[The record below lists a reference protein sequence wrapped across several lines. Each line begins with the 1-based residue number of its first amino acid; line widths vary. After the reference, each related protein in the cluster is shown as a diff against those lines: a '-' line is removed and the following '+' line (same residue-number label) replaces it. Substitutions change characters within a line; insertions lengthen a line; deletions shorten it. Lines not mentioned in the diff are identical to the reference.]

1 MNLDVKED
9 PFHITSSC
17 LQQVK
22 IEAFVN
28 CVQHVVHNLPNVLWV
43 LVFLIYNKQTLR
55 ELLVNCV
62 I

>member
-1 MNLDVKED
+1 MGVKLNL
-9 PFHITSSC
+9 FHITSSC

-22 IEAFVN
+22 IEAFAN
-28 CVQHVVHNLPNVLWV
+28 CVQHVVHNLANVLWV
-43 LVFLIYNKQTLR
+43 LVFLIYNKQTLK

>member
-1 MNLDVKED
+1 MGVKLDL
-9 PFHITSSC
+9 FHITSSC

-22 IEAFVN
+22 IDAFVN
-28 CVQHVVHNLPNVLWV
+28 CVQHVVLWV